1 MSKITI
7 VVAASL
13 LAGFAVG
20 AWVMNGESTAVPQD
34 DANNVDPDANAPME
48 ERLQRLEQIIVDER
62 EARLVLEDQLLLL
75 FADLEVLENARD
87 RMQLDRD
94 ARSAAASDVQ
104 MQSSGRPRDMA
115 ATMRMFQDRR
125 LAQLVR
131 GGFSEDQARRL
142 MQQESEAQFKAMEA
156 EHHARRNGEAV
167 DAFSSIVNS
176 QAIFRAAIGDEEF
189 ERYLTAQEQPT
200 TVQISNVFDGSPG
213 SRAGLQAGDSIV
225 SYNGER
231 TFSMMDVRKLT
242 MQGNAGE
249 NVIIEIDRNGV
260 RMQLSIPRGP
270 IGMSGYGAMV
280 RGMSGGWGG

>member
-20 AWVMNGESTAVPQD
+20 AWVMNGNSTAVPQGF
-34 DANNVDPDANAPME
+34 ANNTDPDANAPME
-48 ERLQRLEQIIVDER
+48 ERMRRLEQIISDER

-75 FADLEVLENARD
+75 FADLEGLENARD
-87 RMQLDRD
+87 RMQIDRA
-94 ARSAAASDVQ
+94 ARSAAVSDAQ

-142 MQQESEAQFKAMEA
+142 MQQEAEAQFKAMEA
-156 EHHARRNGEAV
+156 EHLARRNGEAV

-200 TVQISNVFDGSPG
+200 TVQISNVLDGSPG
-213 SRAGLQAGDSIV
+213 SRTGLQAGDSIV
-225 SYNGER
+225 SYNGVR
-231 TFSMMDVRKLT
+231 TFSMLDVRELT

-249 NVIIEIDRNGV
+249 NVIIEVDRNGV

-270 IGMSGYGAMV
+270 IGLTGYGAMV
-280 RGMSGGWGG
+280 RGMSSGWGG